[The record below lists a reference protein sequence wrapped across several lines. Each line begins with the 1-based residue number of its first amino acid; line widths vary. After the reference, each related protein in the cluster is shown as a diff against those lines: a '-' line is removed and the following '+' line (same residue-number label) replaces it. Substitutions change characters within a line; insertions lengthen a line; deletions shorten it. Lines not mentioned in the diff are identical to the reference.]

1 MEVFRRQLFTYQFRK
16 KMDCSNQEYE
26 TQFYGFNQTVLVA
39 EVKDNIID
47 VLETV
52 INNACAKLKTKY
64 EPSSVDKFAKEA
76 LQAYQSSIERHIPA
90 LTEVARK
97 YFSINPSVLLPEDE
111 IQQTQYSEEEEKQLI
126 EELATARKE
135 YIALVIFEQ
144 KLKDHLEVMS
154 SQVLDNIADLEENL
168 STLER
173 DSHVVQDCI
182 DQNFSMSTIESIIAS
197 LSLEAGI

>member
-1 MEVFRRQLFTYQFRK
+1 MAPDFCTILTKTDFF
-16 KMDCSNQEYE
+16 S
-26 TQFYGFNQTVLVA
+26 L
-39 EVKDNIID
+39 VKDNIID

-90 LTEVARK
+90 LTVRHITEVSVKLTAVLGVDFCQTTEVVTEEASQLLQEVARK

-135 YIALVIFEQ
+135 YIAVRDKNYCHLIARPIPQSNHSVLV
-144 KLKDHLEVMS
+144 M
-154 SQVLDNIADLEENL
+154 
-168 STLER
+168 
-173 DSHVVQDCI
+173 
-182 DQNFSMSTIESIIAS
+182 
-197 LSLEAGI
+197 